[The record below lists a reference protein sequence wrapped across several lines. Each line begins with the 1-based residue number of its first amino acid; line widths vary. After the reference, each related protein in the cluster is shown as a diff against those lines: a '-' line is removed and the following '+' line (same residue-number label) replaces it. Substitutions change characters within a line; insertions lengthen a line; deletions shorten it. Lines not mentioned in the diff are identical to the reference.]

1 VSLQISTGRHLG
13 AIRQGLD
20 SMDLEIAGTQRRLLE
35 DFSIEILP
43 SSARTSL
50 AKSAAKLPRGTEVYI
65 AHTSNSSE
73 QIVDAGEAVF
83 ASGLTPVPHLPVR
96 RFESKEA
103 LRSLLK
109 SLVSRAGVRKVLL
122 IGGDCA
128 KPLGPF
134 DECLDAVRSGVL
146 QDFGIR
152 CVVFAGHPEGHP
164 KVDADALTRSLSA
177 KCLYAAREGMEVQ
190 LTTQFV
196 FDIRKVLDWH
206 ASVIAPMLPG
216 TPINVGLPGLV
227 RTATLLR
234 FAAECGVQAS
244 FEMLKNHARRA
255 IGLVTST
262 FSPGEDLSKLADGV
276 AQEPASAIRSAH
288 FFPFAAFSR
297 TVDWAV
303 AARVRCR
310 STHAGSVAA

>member
-1 VSLQISTGRHLG
+1 
-13 AIRQGLD
+13 
-20 SMDLEIAGTQRRLLE
+20 MDPEIAGTHRRLLE

-50 AKSAAKLPRGTEVYI
+50 RESAAKLPRGTDVYI
-65 AHTSNSSE
+65 AYTSNSPE

-103 LRSLLK
+103 LRRLLG
-109 SLVSRAGVRKVLL
+109 SLVSRAGVQKVLL

-128 KPLGPF
+128 KPVGPF
-134 DECLDAVRSGVL
+134 EECLDVLRSGLL

-164 KVDADALTRSLSA
+164 KVDVDTLTRSLLA
-177 KCLYAAREGMEVQ
+177 KCLYAARESMEVQ

-196 FDIRKVLDWH
+196 FDVRKVLDWH
-206 ASVIAPMLPG
+206 ASVVAPLLPG
-216 TPINVGLPGLV
+216 TPINVGLPGMV

-255 IGLVTST
+255 IGLAAST
-262 FSPGEDLSKLADGV
+262 FCPAEELSKLAEGIT
-276 AQEPASAIRSAH
+276 QKPACVIRSVH
-288 FFPFAAFSR
+288 FFPFAAFGR

-303 AARVRCR
+303 AARARCR
-310 STHAGSVAA
+310 SAQEGSVAA